1 MRRREFI
8 KLVGGAATLAPI
20 AASAQPVS
28 MPTIGWLGGQLPQL
42 STHHVT
48 AFGQGLLDAGFV
60 VGQNVAIEYRWA
72 DNDYSRLPALA
83 TELIQHRVA
92 LIAAVS
98 HGSTPAALA
107 AKAVTT
113 TIPIVFGV
121 GSDPVKTGLVASLNR
136 PGGNL
141 TGATFFANQL
151 GDKRIGLLHD
161 LLPQAIVIAVLTNP
175 KFPDAAD
182 KLRDIQ
188 QAARI
193 LALQVLEIKASTES
207 EIDTGFADLVRQR
220 ADVVFIDADPFLSSR
235 QDRNIALAARH
246 SLPAVYDL
254 RDSVLAGGLFSYGAS
269 QIDTHRQAAVYA
281 GRILKGE
288 KPADLPVLQPTKFE
302 MIINLKTAKALGL
315 TVPPKLLFTAD
326 EVIE

>member
-141 TGATFFANQL
+141 TGATFSPTSW
-151 GDKRIGLLHD
+151 G
-161 LLPQAIVIAVLTNP
+161 T
-175 KFPDAAD
+175 
-182 KLRDIQ
+182 
-188 QAARI
+188 
-193 LALQVLEIKASTES
+193 
-207 EIDTGFADLVRQR
+207 
-220 ADVVFIDADPFLSSR
+220 
-235 QDRNIALAARH
+235 
-246 SLPAVYDL
+246 
-254 RDSVLAGGLFSYGAS
+254 SVLDCSMTCFP
-269 QIDTHRQAAVYA
+269 
-281 GRILKGE
+281 
-288 KPADLPVLQPTKFE
+288 KPS
-302 MIINLKTAKALGL
+302 
-315 TVPPKLLFTAD
+315 
-326 EVIE
+326 